1 MMVKAEAKKQGKEV
15 PEDVEEEKQAPP
27 EEEVKTAPTEAKR
40 DVLPE
45 PTIDPKP
52 LRVMRP

>member
-1 MMVKAEAKKQGKEV
+1 MMAKAEAKKEGKEV